1 MEPEKWILKF
11 ICKTIELRR
20 IKVLQKTRCEEEL
33 AVLSI
38 KVYKIK

>member
-11 ICKTIELRR
+11 ICKTIEPRK
-20 IKVLQKTRCEEEL
+20 IEVLLKKRWEEEL

-38 KVYKIK
+38 KVYKTK